1 MSCPDP
7 DRIDDAALAAH
18 LDECGRCA
26 RAARADALLAD
37 PLVAASG
44 AARRFRRARRRAAAG
59 ALAASLLAVAV
70 LAVQLARRPE
80 PRPVFVLRG
89 DETGVVLT
97 GPDVARRAESLP
109 QPPPRKGDRT

>member
-26 RAARADALLAD
+26 RAARADVLLAD
-37 PLVAASG
+37 LLVAASG
-44 AARRFRRARRRAAAG
+44 AARRFRRARRRAASG
-59 ALAASLLAVAV
+59 ALAAFLLAVAV